1 VFEIVKAGGWLMVP
15 IILCSIVAV
24 AIVGERLWALQRKK
38 VIPKHLVAQIWHWYS
53 LGQLKDE
60 QITQIR
66 KSSPLGRVL
75 AAGLSNMNTSRE
87 VMKESIEEIG
97 RHEVHDMERYL
108 NTLGTIAAVSPLLG
122 LLGTVIG
129 MIKVFS
135 VITMQGVGNPAVLSG
150 GISQALITTAA
161 GLSVAIP
168 SLMLYRYLRGRV
180 EELVVIM
187 EGEAIKLVEVIHGE
201 RDSNDPA
208 ARQTARPSA
217 AAKPSL
223 RPSVNPGV
231 KANTK

>member
-1 VFEIVKAGGWLMVP
+1 MIP

-24 AIVGERLWALQRKK
+24 AIIGERLWALQRKK
-38 VIPKHLVAQIWHWYS
+38 VIPKHLVAQIWHWHS
-53 LGQLKDE
+53 MGQLKEE

-66 KSSPLGRVL
+66 KSSPLGKVL
-75 AAGLSNMNTSRE
+75 GAGLSNVNHSRE

-97 RHEVHDMERYL
+97 RHEVHELERYL
-108 NTLGTIAAVSPLLG
+108 NTLGTIAAITPLLG

-135 VITMQGVGNPAVLSG
+135 VITMQGVGNPTVLSG
-150 GISQALITTAA
+150 GISEALITTAA

-168 SLMLYRYLRGRV
+168 SLMMYRYLRGRV
-180 EELVVIM
+180 EELVVVM

-208 ARQTARPSA
+208 TRQTKARPAQAQSA

-223 RPSVNPGV
+223 RPGNPNV
-231 KANTK
+231 KAGAK